1 MKPIYKKIY
10 NILWMN
16 ILQPK
21 FCDNLD
27 FHFCDILLMEAF
39 GIGEDDVI

>member
-27 FHFCDILLMEAF
+27 FRLIKVELKP
-39 GIGEDDVI
+39 